1 MLTSKIRV
9 EKWLGH
15 EIRFIEKMPG
25 DWWGIAV
32 DVTKALGIRNSRDV
46 VSRIPESQKG
56 VVITDTLGGKQEVS
70 IISEKGIYRLIMR
83 SRRKEAEAFQDWV
96 FDIIRSLRQLT
107 GLEGFQ
113 VFRML
118 DKEHQKAAMQKLRDS
133 LREPV
138 RVNFI
143 KANTIVNKAISTRYG
158 FKKMLKKDEMTPNML
173 VEREPIL
180 DDTVELMGV
189 ADRFGLPI
197 KVSQTIYNKYV
208 Q

>member
-25 DWWGIAV
+25 DWWGVLADI
-32 DVTKALGIRNSRDV
+32 TKAVELSA
-46 VSRIPESQKG
+46 KG
-56 VVITDTLGGKQEVS
+56 VKQRLPDEVISNYPIPDTLGRTQEMLIVN
-70 IISEKGIYRLIMR
+70 ECGIYETVFE
-83 SRRKEAEAFQDWV
+83 SRKKEAREFKLWV
-96 FDIIRSLRQLT
+96 FEMLKKLRQGS

-118 DKEHQKAAMQKLRDS
+118 DKEHQKASMQKLRDS

-143 KANTIVNKAISTRYG
+143 KANTIVNKAISTRHG
-158 FKKMLKKDEMTPNML
+158 FKKMLKKGEMTPNML

-197 KVSQTIYNKYV
+197 KVSETIYNKYV